1 VKKIPSDIAERLPAA
16 AGLLA
21 DQGFEHARVDDI
33 AELTGV
39 PRATLYYHFA
49 GKEEILS
56 HLLGVMLDRLGER
69 VRTAA
74 RGPGSGRQRLVA
86 VIRAQLEVMSSDPA
100 ACRLFVNEMDRV
112 RRITD
117 LRARVRAAFHDP
129 FGQLL
134 AEGNA
139 DGSLRPVDIETTA
152 SAVFGAI
159 FFAGFHHIVV
169 YDGFHVPEIQRA
181 VESLVL
187 SGLEGCSHGN

>member
-1 VKKIPSDIAERLPAA
+1 MKKIPSDIAQRLPAA

-21 DQGFEHARVDDI
+21 DQGFEHTRVDEI

-49 GKEEILS
+49 GKEEILT
-56 HLLGVMLDRLGER
+56 HLLGAMLDHLAKR
-69 VRTAA
+69 VRSATS
-74 RGPGSGRQRLVA
+74 GPGSARQRLIA

-117 LRARVRAAFHDP
+117 LRARVRAAFHEP

-134 AEGNA
+134 AEGA
-139 DGSLRPVDIETTA
+139 LDGSLRAVDIETTA

-187 SGLEGCSHGN
+187 SGLEGHSHDN